1 MLNDPAYSL
10 RKRLRRVGLSNSAI
24 DAAWPTWW
32 SDEADASSSA
42 RAELRYSLARKLG
55 LDPRSLLEDGSE
67 PEFVWHDVARFKH
80 LIGETD
86 REKAVIS
93 SFGAALGGLLIAA
106 THSLVSI
113 AGRTAIE
120 LRSAILE
127 RKRFIGLSDLLS
139 LCWSAGI
146 PTIHLRVF
154 PWRGKRMSAM
164 TVQVSR
170 RNAILL
176 ARDSQYP
183 AQIAFYLAHELA
195 HILLNHLSEE
205 SVLVDF
211 EPASSH
217 GIGLE
222 DPNPDPPQIPDPE
235 EFNADRF
242 ALELLTGESSPS
254 VLPMSHAGGARSLA
268 DAVLRAS
275 EGLRI
280 EPGTLALCYGYST
293 GAWNV
298 ANGSLKYIYSSH
310 RPVWEV
316 INDVA
321 LQQLSLESLP
331 EDVRFYLLSVLGG
344 NR

>member
-1 MLNDPAYSL
+1 MLNDRAYSL
-10 RKRLRRVGLSNSAI
+10 RRRLRRVGLSESAI
-24 DAAWPTWW
+24 NAAWPTWW

-67 PEFVWHDVARFKH
+67 PEFVWRDVARFKH

-106 THSLVSI
+106 TQSLVSI

-146 PTIHLRVF
+146 PTIHLRIF

-164 TVQVSR
+164 TVQVSQ

-211 EPASSH
+211 EPTSSH

-222 DPNPDPPQIPDPE
+222 DPNPDPSQIPDPE

-242 ALELLTGESSPS
+242 ALELLTGESSPA
-254 VLPMSHAGGARSLA
+254 VLPMSHTGGARSLA
-268 DAVLRAS
+268 HAVLRAS

-298 ANGSLKYIYSSH
+298 ANASLKYIYSSP

-316 INDVA
+316 INDIA
-321 LQQLSLESLP
+321 LQQLSMESLP